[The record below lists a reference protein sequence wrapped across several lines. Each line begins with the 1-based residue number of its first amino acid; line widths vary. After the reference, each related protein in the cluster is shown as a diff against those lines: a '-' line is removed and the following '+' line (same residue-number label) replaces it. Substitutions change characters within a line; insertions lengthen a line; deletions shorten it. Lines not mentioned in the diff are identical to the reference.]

1 VKRWTLSE
9 IWARTPRIALASFL
23 LFFLGTLIVGPC
35 WADDASTKAA
45 REVAQKLAAQIDHK
59 KKALIEVVDL
69 TGEMRVTDLDDAKR
83 TIEAELHA
91 HGVRAVA
98 DTSYETKIRIT
109 LSRDNVERLWI
120 ADYDSG
126 GARAAVMVSFE
137 LTSLDLRSWITG
149 AHLDRELVF
158 TDSSPMLD
166 FACTSSAVGTGC
178 GEVLAL
184 HEDGVVFMA
193 LELNLP
199 AAAVEHEKPWSRDV
213 RGRLS
218 RAGSDFG
225 VRVEDVACSGN
236 LNEVHGSKCAPTV
249 SPWTFPGPRGEGT
262 SAVLVRGQ
270 NAFEWVG
277 RFATNGGRAKRDSF
291 YSLAGLDVNAE
302 PGWISSGID
311 GEVRIFTD
319 KTGETVGIASGWG
332 SELAAVKT
340 DCGNGWQILA
350 TRQRDLTETD
360 AITVYEWTGT
370 EFRALSDPVEMNGT
384 IVAMWSAQDGGPAR
398 AVVHNLKTG
407 NYEAYLLKV
416 GCSQ

>member
-1 VKRWTLSE
+1 
-9 IWARTPRIALASFL
+9 
-23 LFFLGTLIVGPC
+23 
-35 WADDASTKAA
+35 
-45 REVAQKLAAQIDHK
+45 
-59 KKALIEVVDL
+59 
-69 TGEMRVTDLDDAKR
+69 
-83 TIEAELHA
+83 
-91 HGVRAVA
+91 
-98 DTSYETKIRIT
+98 
-109 LSRDNVERLWI
+109 
-120 ADYDSG
+120 
-126 GARAAVMVSFE
+126 
-137 LTSLDLRSWITG
+137 
-149 AHLDRELVF
+149 
-158 TDSSPMLD
+158 
-166 FACTSSAVGTGC
+166 
-178 GEVLAL
+178 
-184 HEDGVVFMA
+184 
-193 LELNLP
+193 
-199 AAAVEHEKPWSRDV
+199 
-213 RGRLS
+213 
-218 RAGSDFG
+218 
-225 VRVEDVACSGN
+225 
-236 LNEVHGSKCAPTV
+236 
-249 SPWTFPGPRGEGT
+249 
-262 SAVLVRGQ
+262 VLVRGQ

-384 IVAMWSAQDGGPAR
+384 IVAMWSAQDSGPAR